1 MAKRRPKYKQ
11 QNEVLRQRQ
20 ALLKKLGWALIF
32 TVSLLFG
39 ISIGYPIAIEGQ
51 VIQGILTGLAY
62 GGGAL
67 FVLLV
72 SVFLNRKLKGY

>member
-11 QNEVLRQRQ
+11 QNEALEQRK
-20 ALLKKLGWALIF
+20 ALFRKLGWALII

-39 ISIGYPIAIEGQ
+39 ISVGYPIAIEGD
-51 VIQGILTGLAY
+51 IAQGILTGLGY

-67 FVLLV
+67 FILLV
-72 SVFLNRKLKGY
+72 SVFLNQKLKGY